1 MLLKT
6 CPGDSQEKIKPNFLI
21 VGAAK
26 SGTTTLYR
34 WLKQHPDV
42 FLPDWK
48 EPSYFVHDFRVSNWN
63 QYLALFE
70 PGRDKKAVGESSA
83 AYLADPVSPEWI
95 KKELGDIKI
104 IILLRNPVDR
114 IFSMYCYAIMYGYE
128 WISTFENV
136 LIKEDKRL
144 KSKMFRKL
152 CPHYFWDYI
161 YFRTGLYSEQIKRYL
176 DTFSH
181 VKVSLLDDLSNNPS
195 KTYSKICDF
204 LGIDSSFKPGFVPY
218 NASRSPRFVKAQF
231 ILQQCLKP
239 FRYRNDPVSRSI
251 AKLLTS
257 AKDFNIRL
265 GNKSYM
271 TPEMKK
277 KLSEAYRNDILKV
290 GVLINRDMS
299 NWLCS

>member
-1 MLLKT
+1 MILKT
-6 CPGDSQEKIKPNFLI
+6 CPSDTQEKIKPNFLI

-26 SGTTTLYR
+26 SGTTSLYY
-34 WLKQHPDV
+34 WLKQHPEV

-48 EPSYFVHDFRVSNWN
+48 EPSYFVHDFGVSDWD

-70 PGRDKKAVGESSA
+70 PGRGKKAVGESSA

-95 KKELGDIKI
+95 KKELGDVKI
-104 IILLRNPVDR
+104 IISLRDPVGR
-114 IFSMYCYAIMYGYE
+114 IFSMYCYAVMYGYE
-128 WISTFENV
+128 WISTFEDV
-136 LIKEDKRL
+136 LMKEDSRL

-161 YFRTGLYSEQIKRYL
+161 YFGTGLYSEQIKRYL
-176 DTFSH
+176 DTFSQ
-181 VKVSLLDDLSNNPS
+181 VKISLLDDISNSPS
-195 KTYSKICDF
+195 KTYSEICEF
-204 LGIDSSFKPGFVPY
+204 IGIDNSFKPDFIPY
-218 NASRSPRFVKAQF
+218 NASSLPRFVKAQF

-239 FRYRNDPVSRSI
+239 FRYRNDSI
-251 AKLLTS
+251 SKNITGLLTS

-265 GNKSYM
+265 GSKSHM
-271 TPEMKK
+271 TPEMKE
-277 KLSEAYRNDILKV
+277 KLSEAYRKDILKV